1 MISQMHVKR
10 DKRLPRGDTE
20 VFCFGFISPWLL
32 RVATGE
38 PWGRT
43 IVEGWDCFQ
52 EFFPYRKQWRF
63 LFLKDLFYQ
72 KLGLYLIFILHVG
85 EHRGKWPPRGAR
97 GQGVAGA
104 RQPQPGALPG
114 GEQACLGASV
124 WMAFHLAFALTARAL
139 DKWCRPVQVKSILTF
154 ASGVTGL

>member
-1 MISQMHVKR
+1 MNHGAE
-10 DKRLPRGDTE
+10 L
-20 VFCFGFISPWLL
+20 LL
-32 RVATGE
+32 RGETVFKSSFHTGNN
-38 PWGRT
+38 G
-43 IVEGWDCFQ
+43 G
-52 EFFPYRKQWRF
+52 FFSSKT
-63 LFLKDLFYQ
+63 YQ